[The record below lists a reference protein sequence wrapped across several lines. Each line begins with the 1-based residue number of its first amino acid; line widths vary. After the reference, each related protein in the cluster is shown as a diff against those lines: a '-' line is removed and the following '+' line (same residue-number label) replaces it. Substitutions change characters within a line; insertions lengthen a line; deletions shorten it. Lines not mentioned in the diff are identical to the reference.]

1 MVAVHAKRWPLC
13 SLVLTFQVVPL
24 LLGVPFYTAAPKLSY
39 RADHIPATSLLEE
52 LQVLERE
59 SGAKGRMYKRAAVHG
74 WCLPSEHPE
83 SNAWIPK
90 TLFTHLPRVTAWSA
104 ASRGAWAH
112 TGHKWCLT

>member
-24 LLGVPFYTAAPKLSY
+24 LPGVPFYTAAPKLSY

-59 SGAKGRMYKRAAVHG
+59 SGAKDVQEGRCA
-74 WCLPSEHPE
+74 
-83 SNAWIPK
+83 
-90 TLFTHLPRVTAWSA
+90 
-104 ASRGAWAH
+104 
-112 TGHKWCLT
+112 